1 MDTQTPFT
9 PNSRPQSPSQNKSDS
24 SLSALP
30 PDPPPSLPPEPPVA
44 VSLPAQPVAPTSDI
58 QPPQQNTL
66 TETAEAIPPALPNI
80 ISSDSPSAA
89 ARLSSQPP
97 SPRMS
102 SRTPKPA
109 TPRPRTAEE
118 GEGAA
123 FTGPGVHKPSE
134 MPRPLNVT
142 DALSYLD
149 AVKVQFQDKPDVYNH
164 FLDIMKDFKSE
175 VIDTPGVID
184 RVSMLFH
191 GNPYLIQGFNT
202 FLPPGYR
209 IEMSADPRDPNVIT
223 VTTPLGTTT
232 QSTNNPDSFSRMTR
246 EGGGANR
253 GSHSL
258 ANGSGHPSQPMSR
271 SITPFQ
277 HSLTQPSFESFSPGF
292 QVPSTTAAAS
302 FLGNL
307 SNRNAVDNKSAGEF
321 NHAIQYLNKIKAR
334 YSDDP
339 DIYKQFL
346 EILQTYQKEQKHLH
360 DSQVYVQ
367 VQVLFK
373 DAPDLLSEFKDF
385 LPEVSL
391 ALSGPSGVVGILPQP
406 GPNMSAPWATDVHG
420 QGALE
425 KGAKKPAASAKK
437 RRKAP
442 EKDTTPVPSGRNGGS
457 RAKKAKHN
465 HKATEP
471 DSPGYSPY
479 ALPPPSPPHVH
490 PSALSQLHTI
500 IPTPSQSHMSHVHG
514 AQSIAGSSHLPGHTT
529 PDELIFFDRAK
540 KTLES
545 RETYEEFLK
554 LLNLYSKDIIDTKTL
569 VSMAQVFLG
578 DGDLLS
584 QFKDVVGIDEKKD
597 NVEYGPPGSIRTGP
611 PEALSA
617 LPADDGEGPSYRR
630 LPESEVYLACS
641 GRDELCRSVLNNQ
654 WVSHPTW
661 ASEEAGFIAHK
672 KNSFEEALHK
682 SEEERHEYHV
692 QLEALGRTI
701 AVLEPVNA
709 RIEEMPNEDRAAF
722 RLKSDF
728 GGSSKS
734 IYHRM
739 IKKIYGRDAGSEVI
753 QALQE
758 CPSVAV
764 PVVLVRLKQKDDEWR
779 RYQREWNRTW
789 REVDAKNFYKSLDHQ
804 GAAFKGNDKKSIT
817 AKHFVG
823 NIELIKAD
831 QEQNRAQLTRPLFTT
846 GSLGP
851 QLEFSFQE
859 ISVLHDSLKLVFSFL
874 DHSQAQY
881 STQER
886 RAIESWLRTFMPM
899 LCMYPAVEFD
909 AACGPVVAAQDEDMD
924 HDVLDGPHG
933 GGRSVQSTAIGTGD
947 VRKQLSRIGRDKTSG
962 SNARESPPA
971 TGSRPSSLPPCVDQS
986 DEPPVDK
993 KMGKDTRTGNQ
1004 SSDIWIHES
1013 ASNQTLDNFIDDASR
1028 QRPFFANTT
1037 FYTMLCLTQLLYSR
1051 LLVCRDV
1058 GARQTAKN
1066 LNPLHVNPIA
1076 VELGLDD
1083 PNGPCAVLA
1092 LAKEA
1097 LGDPPSSDETKLTYM
1112 YLLDACEKV
1121 FDNEL
1126 DQGVFEEHMRWFF
1139 GNKAY
1144 HLFTLDKLIAALVKQ
1159 IQTILS
1165 DNKCQELWSL
1175 LQQTRKAQS
1184 MSNQDTIRY
1193 RREAERHV
1201 GSDEHLYRIE
1211 WQRQSKT
1218 MYIQLVDTDDP
1229 SVDGNG
1235 STTCRWREYIDSF
1248 VLRQPTEWL
1257 PQQRKKARSMLF
1269 LRKHIA
1275 ADESPPSAEECNG
1288 MRIRISPGTYKLVY
1302 EAESEDVYVQI
1313 RNGEEETA
1321 LRERAR
1327 LRHEE
1332 RKRCRWLQG

>member
-1 MDTQTPFT
+1 MT
-9 PNSRPQSPSQNKSDS
+9 
-24 SLSALP
+24 
-30 PDPPPSLPPEPPVA
+30 
-44 VSLPAQPVAPTSDI
+44 
-58 QPPQQNTL
+58 
-66 TETAEAIPPALPNI
+66 
-80 ISSDSPSAA
+80 
-89 ARLSSQPP
+89 
-97 SPRMS
+97 
-102 SRTPKPA
+102 SRTPNPS
-109 TPRPRTAEE
+109 TPRPP
-118 GEGAA
+118 
-123 FTGPGVHKPSE
+123 FIGPGIRKSPD

-175 VIDTPGVID
+175 VIDTPGVIE

-223 VTTPLGTTT
+223 VTTPMGTTT
-232 QSTNNPDSFSRMTR
+232 QSTNSIDAFRH
-246 EGGGANR
+246 ANIL
-253 GSHSL
+253 SL
-258 ANGSGHPSQPMSR
+258 TNGSTYPPQPISR
-271 SITPFQ
+271 SMTPYQ
-277 HSLTQPSFESFSPGF
+277 LSQVQGPLDNFSPGF
-292 QVPSTTAAAS
+292 QVSSTTAAAS

-307 SNRNAVDNKSAGEF
+307 SNRNAIDNKSSGEF

-334 YSDDP
+334 YSNDP
-339 DIYKQFL
+339 DTYKQFL
-346 EILQTYQKEQKHLH
+346 EILQTYQKEQKHLQ

-391 ALSGPSGVVGILPQP
+391 ALSGPSGVIGILPQP
-406 GPNMSAPWATDVHG
+406 APGSNAPAPWAGESNTF
-420 QGALE
+420 E
-425 KGAKKPAASAKK
+425 KGGKKPAVSTKK
-437 RRKAP
+437 RRKIP
-442 EKDTTPVPSGRNGGS
+442 EVETPPVPPARNAAS
-457 RAKKAKHN
+457 RAKKAKLN
-465 HKATEP
+465 HKGAEP

-479 ALPPPSPPHVH
+479 ALPPLSPPHVQQ
-490 PSALSQLHTI
+490 STLSQLHTI
-500 IPTPSQSHMSHVHG
+500 VPGPISHMHSG
-514 AQSIAGSSHLPGHTT
+514 QSMMTAAHLPGHTT

-545 RETYEEFLK
+545 RETYDEFLR
-554 LLNLYSKDIIDTKTL
+554 LMSLYSKDIIDAKTL
-569 VSMAQVFLG
+569 IKMAQVFLG

-630 LPESEVYLACS
+630 LPDSEIHLACS
-641 GRDELCRSVLNNQ
+641 GRDQLCRSVLNDK

-661 ASEEAGFIAHK
+661 ASEEAGFISHK

-692 QLEALGRTI
+692 QLEALARTI
-701 AVLEPVNA
+701 AVLEPINN
-709 RIEEMPNEDRAAF
+709 RIEEMTNEDRTAF
-722 RLKSDF
+722 RLKPDF

-734 IYHRM
+734 IYHRI
-739 IKKIYGRDAGSEVI
+739 IKKIYGRDPGIEVI

-804 GAAFKGNDKKSIT
+804 GMPFKASEKKGIT

-823 NIELIKAD
+823 NIETAKG
-831 QEQNRAQLTRPLFTT
+831 EQAQARAHQDIPSFAI

-851 QLEFSFQE
+851 QLEFSFKDT
-859 ISVLHDSLKLVFSFL
+859 SVLHDSLKLIFAYL

-881 STQER
+881 NTQER
-886 RAIESWLRTFMPM
+886 RAIETWLRSFVPL
-899 LCMYPAVEFD
+899 LCMYPAAEFN
-909 AACGPVVAAQDEDMD
+909 AACGPICIAQDDDLDQEGLEDSRSSAKILGD
-924 HDVLDGPHG
+924 HAH
-933 GGRSVQSTAIGTGD
+933 STPSIVNGL
-947 VRKQLSRIGRDKTSG
+947 RKQLLKVAQEKIGTVAGRSASTNS
-962 SNARESPPA
+962 
-971 TGSRPSSLPPCVDQS
+971 SRPSSLPPNSDRS
-986 DEPPVDK
+986 DELPKTALPNNLSNDVWVRK
-993 KMGKDTRTGNQ
+993 SNINHALH
-1004 SSDIWIHES
+1004 SSGY
-1013 ASNQTLDNFIDDASR
+1013 DASR

-1037 FYTMLCLTQLLYSR
+1037 FYTLLSLLQLVYSR
-1051 LLVCRDV
+1051 LIICRDT

-1066 LNPLHVNPIA
+1066 LNPKHVNPIA

-1083 PNGPCAVLA
+1083 PSGPSTIFA
-1092 LAKEA
+1092 LTKEA
-1097 LGDPPSSDETKLTYM
+1097 LGDPDDDRKLVYM
-1112 YLLDACEKV
+1112 YLLEACEKL

-1126 DQGVFEEHMRWFF
+1126 EQGVFEEQMRWFF
-1139 GNKAY
+1139 GSKAY
-1144 HLFTLDKLIAALVKQ
+1144 HLFTIDKVIAALVKQ
-1159 IQTILS
+1159 IQIVLS

-1175 LQQTRKAQS
+1175 LQHTRQAS
-1184 MSNQDTIRY
+1184 LMSNQDTIQY

-1211 WQRQSKT
+1211 WQHQSKT
-1218 MYIQLVDTDDP
+1218 MYIQLVDPDDP

-1235 STTCRWREYIDSF
+1235 SAICRWREYVDSF

-1257 PQQRKKARSMLF
+1257 PQQKKRGKSMLF
-1269 LRKHIA
+1269 LQKHITP
-1275 ADESPPSAEECNG
+1275 DESPSSSAEHNDIKIHIC
-1288 MRIRISPGTYKLVY
+1288 PGTYKLLY
-1302 EAESEDVYVQI
+1302 EAESEDVYL
-1313 RNGEEETA
+1313 RARSAEEETM

-1327 LRHEE
+1327 LRHDE
-1332 RKRCRWLQG
+1332 RKRCRWLLG